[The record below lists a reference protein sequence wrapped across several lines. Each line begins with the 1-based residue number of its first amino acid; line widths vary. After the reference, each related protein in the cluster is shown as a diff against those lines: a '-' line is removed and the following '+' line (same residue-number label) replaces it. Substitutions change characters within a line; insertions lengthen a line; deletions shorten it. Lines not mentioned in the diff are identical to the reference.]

1 MALTITGFPDCRAA
15 LGPSQFERGFQIVP
29 GTSDYPPSGYP
40 ITANQLSLGNLYGAR
55 VLAGNAAAALYT
67 PKFVLPAASFGTP
80 STDPSTSPTINM
92 EVTVADVQVANG
104 VDLSACKWIVKFE
117 AQGE

>member
-1 MALTITGFPDCRAA
+1 MALTLQGYPDFRAA
-15 LGPSQFERGFQIVP
+15 LGFANFERGFQITP
-29 GTSDYPPSGYP
+29 GTSDYPTSGYP